1 MSDKKITVE
10 LTEDEARAFA
20 NIPLGDGYPD
30 RVVTP
35 IRDKVYAALLPE
47 YPEGTVA
54 FITVGDRG
62 AQWIAVRRDGTW
74 RSRMSGD
81 VTWDDREVTKVEPL
95 RVLADDEIAVKRR
108 GWTASEVNIRY
119 LRESAHALP
128 NSSAQ
133 VLDDF
138 ADALDAEVKP

>member
-1 MSDKKITVE
+1 MSDNDIRISFTRDEVQTMVE
-10 LTEDEARAFA
+10 GYRFPAEIRAKFE
-20 NIPLGDGYPD
+20 
-30 RVVTP
+30 
-35 IRDKVYAALLPE
+35 AALPPE

-54 FITVGDRG
+54 WVTTSHERRDTPDRTILCAFRDGQWRIGDTKVVPVGD
-62 AQWIAVRRDGTW
+62 VH
-74 RSRMSGD
+74 
-81 VTWDDREVTKVEPL
+81 KVEPL
-95 RVLADDEIAVKRR
+95 RVLANDEIAVKRR